1 MPLPEYVTP
10 LPKRQ
15 TLGADVYDRIREL
28 LISGRMMPG
37 EQISLRTTAQALGVS
52 VMPVREAVYQLVAE
66 HALEVAPNRTI
77 RVPRITVSQFREITA
92 IRIHIEG
99 LAVQRAAR
107 AATPSLIAQLRA
119 TNGALSDEMA
129 SPGPDASRL
138 ITLNKDLHF
147 SVYRAAGMPILLRM
161 IESLWLRIGP
171 ILNYD
176 LRSGSQRV
184 QQRVAVTHHDRLIDA
199 LEYGDGNGA
208 QAALQGDIESA
219 AEFIVSAGVLL
230 AADDNETPAPSA

>member
-1 MPLPEYVTP
+1 YSRYPIQPLGMPLRVYVTP

-15 TLGADVYDRIREL
+15 TVGADGYDRVREL
-28 LISGRMMPG
+28 LVPGRMNPH
-37 EQISLRTTAQALGVS
+37 EQLSLGATAQALGRTG
-52 VMPVREAVYQLVAE
+52 MPVREAVYQLVAE

-138 ITLNKDLHF
+138 I
-147 SVYRAAGMPILLRM
+147 
-161 IESLWLRIGP
+161 
-171 ILNYD
+171 
-176 LRSGSQRV
+176 
-184 QQRVAVTHHDRLIDA
+184 
-199 LEYGDGNGA
+199 
-208 QAALQGDIESA
+208 
-219 AEFIVSAGVLL
+219 
-230 AADDNETPAPSA
+230 